1 MLNLLLAIYSTL
13 PGKIYAEARV
23 TEREKDCY
31 CFTYKISDR
40 FVHDSTAAGKM
51 TEAKAGHLSFDILVQ
66 KKLKLEK
73 MEKKKEKKR
82 KEGRKL
88 ASKVCSKKHD

>member
-31 CFTYKISDR
+31 CFTYKIGDR
-40 FVHDSTAAGKM
+40 FVHDSTAAGRM

-73 MEKKKEKKR
+73 MEKKKEKKKKRR
-82 KEGRKL
+82 KEISL
-88 ASKVCSKKHD
+88 QSVFQET